1 MDVHYIGKI
10 DLNIYRCIT
19 EDIVTDEVII
29 TEERI
34 YHIESHHPGD
44 YKKYGKF
51 LRGAIE
57 NPDFIL
63 QSDRP
68 NTALILKECV
78 INGEKLKIIVRLLT
92 SFDDRNFKNSVITF
106 MRINIKEWQRLL
118 NNKIILYKK
127 E

>member
-1 MDVHYIGKI
+1 MDIHYIGKI

-19 EDIVTDEVII
+19 GDIMTDEVII

-51 LRGAIE
+51 LKDAIE

-78 INGEKLKIIVRLLT
+78 INGG
-92 SFDDRNFKNSVITF
+92 
-106 MRINIKEWQRLL
+106 INIKEWQRLL
-118 NNKIILYKK
+118 NNKKILYKK